1 MQILLGEGPDGYYK
15 ATTKTELEEVNAA
28 VKYL

>member
-15 ATTKTELEEVNAA
+15 VTTKTEMEDVNAA
-28 VKYL
+28 IKYL